1 MISVFKKYNG
11 EILYVFVFL
20 KRAIMKL
27 TQLYEYKSL
36 LIHRH
41 LKPFFYLTLSHHLL
55 SILKIKQ

>member
-27 TQLYEYKSL
+27 THVNKSY
-36 LIHRH
+36 
-41 LKPFFYLTLSHHLL
+41 FYQNSQDIF
-55 SILKIKQ
+55 SIFIELNVIFNTKM